1 MCREMVFKVVSLD
14 GQRFLQLLQKGSD
27 DKNISL
33 RAGGCSALAEDPSS
47 LSP

>member
-1 MCREMVFKVVSLD
+1 MYREMVFKVVSLD
-14 GQRFLQLLQKGSD
+14 GQRLLQLLQKGSD

-33 RAGGCSALAEDPSS
+33 GAGGHSALAEDPSL